1 MRVTIPANVC
11 IKRFYRAYVEADE
24 NATGSEIKRALLE
37 QILEEQDA
45 ALAED
50 PDIGIEAEDILFI
63 DPDYDGAWSEE
74 DEKDIKDALEKITPQ
89 KE

>member
-45 ALAED
+45 ALTED
-50 PDIGIEAEDILFI
+50 PDIGIEAEDIVSI
-63 DPDYDGAWSEE
+63 APDYDGAWSEE
-74 DEKDIKDALEKITPQ
+74 DEQDMKDALEKLRRMN
-89 KE
+89 